1 MQLFCVQL
9 GHVDFDFVIHL
20 YVIHPIQTAAIPT
33 TSDAIATPVSIPG
46 LNPPED
52 EPPPLLLLTLPPVL
66 VDSDVGAAAVAA
78 GEVEPV
84 AVLTFV
90 EVAIVVDVVS
100 AGVDAG
106 TYPACEQ

>member
-1 MQLFCVQL
+1 MLYVNL
-9 GHVDFDFVIHL
+9 RHVDFDFVIHL
-20 YVIHPIQTAAIPT
+20 YVIHPIQRAAIAT
-33 TSDAIATPVSIPG
+33 TSDAMATPVSIPG

-52 EPPPLLLLTLPPVL
+52 EPPPLLLLTFPPVL
-66 VDSDVGAAAVAA
+66 VDSDIGAAAVAA

-90 EVAIVVDVVS
+90 EVAIVVGVVS
-100 AGVDAG
+100 AGADAG